1 MPCDAKTVGRGV
13 KSRHL
18 VTENLF
24 MLFLLFLL
32 TALYFACVVWV
43 LRAKRRRAGAVVP
56 CLPEDDQPPV
66 SAVGWPPEGDQFT
79 DYVDEGFAALDAYRS
94 SALPPEIG

>member
-1 MPCDAKTVGRGV
+1 MPCGAKTVGLGV

-18 VTENLF
+18 LTENLF
-24 MLFLLFLL
+24 MLFPLFLL
-32 TALYFACVVWV
+32 TASYCAWVVWV
-43 LRAKRRRAGAVVP
+43 LREKRRRAVTVVP
-56 CLPEDDQPPV
+56 CLPEDDRPPA
-66 SAVGWPPEGDQFT
+66 SAVGWPPEGERFS